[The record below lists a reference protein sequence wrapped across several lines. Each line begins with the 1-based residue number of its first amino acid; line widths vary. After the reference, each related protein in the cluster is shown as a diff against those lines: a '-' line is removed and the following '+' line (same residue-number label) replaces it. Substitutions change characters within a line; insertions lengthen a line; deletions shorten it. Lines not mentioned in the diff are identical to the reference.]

1 VAARSTTNDSQPF
14 ASGLPHLADPRRGAA
29 STETAVGVIRRWLPL
44 WLPIALVAP
53 SLAWIA
59 VDRSIWPWDP
69 AWYGTVSVDLW
80 ATLRTDP
87 AHWPGSMAHAFGL
100 KPPAVA
106 WLGQLFVPLGE
117 VLGEDTR
124 ALLLSIVLCQAASL
138 SLVYLAARR
147 LDGAAAAVLAT
158 LLVGGSPL
166 FVALS
171 HEYFAEPIQMVAVVW
186 LLLVLAGAAYSP
198 PALTLAQLPGAIA
211 LGMLAKLSS
220 PAYMAPL
227 AAGAVLLL
235 VLHRQVLPR
244 PRRTRERVAVVVS
257 GAISAL
263 LVLGA
268 FVWYRIN
275 LDTALE
281 HARNASADTGL
292 YGVDRGFVRQFPE
305 WVERMGNAAFIP
317 FAWIVAGGL
326 VVAALAVARARRV
339 RLRDPRVV
347 TCVACGAAVLVVL
360 AGFASQPNQEM
371 RYLLPLVPLVAV
383 PVALGV
389 AASRRPTLLI
399 LAGALAVVQFAV
411 VTLQSFGHAPG
422 VLRATYLVDE
432 PVRDARL
439 ARALDDVVTQTCTDA
454 EVGRISI
461 VGADHPWLNHNT
473 LTFLAHQRFAES
485 GRLCNYT
492 ALGYAEQDPEAA
504 WDRVRDTDPPF
515 YIAIDYGNPRNLLP
529 AAQAG
534 DVARAD
540 AFNRVNV
547 EIFDRVVRSPRFEL
561 VSGSRRTGLVIFR
574 AVNANH

>member
-1 VAARSTTNDSQPF
+1 MAARSTTNDPF
-14 ASGLPHLADPRRGAA
+14 ASGLPHLADPHRGAA
-29 STETAVGVIRRWLPL
+29 STKTVVSVARRWLPL
-44 WLPIALVAP
+44 WLPVALVAP
-53 SLAWIA
+53 SLVWIA
-59 VDRSIWPWDP
+59 LDRSIWPWDP

-80 ATLRTDP
+80 ATLSTDP
-87 AHWPGSMAHAFGL
+87 VHWPGSMTHAFGL

-117 VLGEDTR
+117 TLGEDAR
-124 ALLLSIVLCQAASL
+124 ALLLSIVVCQAASL
-138 SLVYLAARR
+138 SLVYLAVRR
-147 LDGAAAAVLAT
+147 LDGTPAAVLAT
-158 LLVGGSPL
+158 LLVGASPL
-166 FVALS
+166 FVSLS
-171 HEYFAEPIQMVAVVW
+171 HEYFAEPAQTVAVTW
-186 LLLVLAGAAYSP
+186 LLLILAGAAYSP
-198 PALTLAQLPGAIA
+198 ASLTLAQLPGAIA

-227 AAGAVLLL
+227 ALGAVVLLA
-235 VLHRQVLPR
+235 LHRKMLPQQ
-244 PRRTRERVAVVVS
+244 RRRRDRVAVFGS
-257 GAISAL
+257 GAISLL

-268 FVWYRIN
+268 LAWYRVN
-275 LDTALE
+275 LDTALD

-305 WVERMGNAAFIP
+305 WVERLGNAAFIP

-326 VVAALAVARARRV
+326 AIVALAAAGPRIRI
-339 RLRDPRVV
+339 RDPRVV
-347 TCVACGAAVLVVL
+347 TCAACGTAVLVVL
-360 AGFASQPNQEM
+360 AAFASQPNQEM

-383 PVALGV
+383 PVALAV
-389 AASRRPTLLI
+389 AVSRRRTLVV

-422 VLRATYLVDE
+422 ALRASYPVDE
-432 PVRDARL
+432 PVRDARF

-454 EVGRISI
+454 QVGRISI

-473 LTFLAHQRFAES
+473 LTFLAHRRFAGRS

-515 YIAIDYGNPRNLLP
+515 YIAIDYGNPSNPLP
-529 AAQAG
+529 ATEAAA
-534 DVARAD
+534 VARAD

-547 EIFDRVVRSPRFEL
+547 AIFDRVVRSPDFEL
-561 VSGSRRTGLVIFR
+561 VPGSRSTGLVIFR
-574 AVNANH
+574 AVNASH